1 MYDFKEIEK
10 NVLKFWQDNDIY
22 DKIKK
27 RNSKGKKFYFLQG
40 PPYTSG
46 KIHIGTAWNNCLKDQ
61 IMRYKRM
68 QGFDVWDRNGFDM
81 HGMPIENAV
90 QKNLKIEDKK
100 QIEEYGVERFV
111 RECKKFS
118 VEMANLMTEDLKRL
132 GVWMDFDDSYMP
144 IKNEFMENEWLL
156 IKKAYEQKRLY
167 LGEKTMTWCQSCETA
182 LAKHEL
188 EYENVKDTS
197 IFVKLKLKGKDNE
210 YLCVWTTTP
219 WTFCFNLGI
228 MVNPKIDYV
237 RAKVG
242 DEIWILAKQLAAPVI
257 QNFTH
262 HKLEIKEIF
271 KGAKLKGLRYEHPF
285 YDTLKKKYDD
295 ILKESKNA
303 FTVVLSER
311 YVDVSSGTGLVHLAP
326 GCGPEDYEVGKE
338 NKIHPFNNLDEKGNY
353 PDDMGEFSKLN
364 AKKDNQLFIDALQ
377 NRDALIAT
385 SEVEHDYPNC
395 WRCKNPVIFRTTT
408 QWFFKVEDLIPKFL
422 AQSKKVNWVPK
433 SYGDSYIK
441 LIENLKDNVVTR
453 QRYWGTPMPLWQC
466 DKCFN
471 NIIIGSIDELKK
483 YFKNIPKD
491 LHKPWIDE
499 VTFKCRKCNGT
510 MKRILDVLDVW
521 LDSGTVSWN
530 CLNNDL
536 KLMKKYYPADLI
548 LEATEQTR
556 LWFYML
562 QLCSNITFGKNSF
575 ENAYLHGMIR
585 DFEGKKMSKSL
596 GNIVSPNEAIESY
609 GVDAFRF
616 YFHSLNA
623 GKDVNFSWDELKIK
637 LRNLDVLVNT
647 SNYLLNYIDSNKKSK
662 LEIEDKWILSRLNLT
677 IKNATELMDNY
688 RIDEVAKL
696 IEDLF
701 LELSRT
707 YIKFVRDRIEEK
719 IVIRTIERVLLDSLK
734 MLSIISPFITDDI
747 YQKLKKPIKLREES
761 IHLEKWPKFD
771 SKLINKKLEEEMDD
785 AQKIIQ
791 EILAQREKIQLGVR
805 WPLPE
810 VVIYTKNVKAVKD
823 LDDLIRR
830 QVNIKKIIV
839 KESKEEKIELN
850 KKLTPELLKEG
861 YTRELIRRIQ
871 DLRKKSNLK
880 KDDKIEINIKST
892 QDLDIHLIKKH
903 VNASVKEIKNPK
915 IKETAK
921 IKEKEFHIEFN
932 Y

>member
-10 NVLKFWQDNDIY
+10 NVLKFWEDKQIY
-22 DKIKK
+22 DKLKK
-27 RNSKGKKFYFLQG
+27 RNSRGKKFYFLQG

-46 KIHIGTAWNNCLKDQ
+46 KIHIGTAWNNCLKDH

-81 HGMPIENAV
+81 HGLPIENAV

-100 QIEEYGVERFV
+100 QIEEYGVEKFV
-111 RECKKFS
+111 KKCKEFS
-118 VEMANLMTEDLKRL
+118 LEMANLMTQDLKRL
-132 GVWMDFDDSYMP
+132 GVWMNFDDPYMP
-144 IKNEFMENEWLL
+144 VKNEFMENEWLL
-156 IKKAYEQKRLY
+156 IKRAYEQKRLY

-188 EYENVKDTS
+188 EYENVTDTS
-197 IFVKLKLKGKDNE
+197 IFVKFKVKGKENE
-210 YLCVWTTTP
+210 YLAVWTTTP
-219 WTFCFNLGI
+219 WTIPFNLGI
-228 MVNPKIDYV
+228 MVNPKLDYV

-262 HKLEIKEIF
+262 HKLEIKETF
-271 KGAKLKGLRYEHPF
+271 KGVKLKGIRYEHPF
-285 YDTLKKKYDD
+285 YDALKNKYDE
-295 ILKESKNA
+295 ILKQSKNA

-311 YVDVSSGTGLVHLAP
+311 YVDVFSGTGLVHMAP
-326 GCGPEDYEVGKE
+326 GCGPEDYEIGKE
-338 NKIHPFNNLDEKGNY
+338 NNILPFNNLDEKGNY
-353 PDDMGEFSKLN
+353 PSDMNEFSKLN
-364 AKKDNQLFIDALQ
+364 AKKDNQYFIEALK
-377 NRDALIAT
+377 NRNALIAT
-385 SEVEHDYPNC
+385 SEVEHDYPHC
-395 WRCKNPVIFRTTT
+395 WRCHNPVIFRTTT

-422 AQSKKVNWVPK
+422 QQSKKVKWVPK
-433 SYGDSYIK
+433 AYGESYTRW
-441 LIENLKDNVVTR
+441 IENLKDNVVTR

-466 DKCFN
+466 NKCDEK
-471 NIIIGSIDELKK
+471 IIIGSIDELKK
-483 YFKNIPKD
+483 YSKEIPKD

-499 VTFKCRKCNGT
+499 VTFKCKKCNGL
-510 MKRILDVLDVW
+510 MKRIPDVLDVW

-530 CLNNDL
+530 CLNND
-536 KLMKKYYPADLI
+536 KRLMKKFYPADLI

-562 QLCSNITFGKNSF
+562 QLCSNITLGKNSF

-596 GNIVSPNEAIESY
+596 GNIVSPNEVIEKY
-609 GVDAFRF
+609 GVDSFRF

-647 SNYLLNYIDSNKKSK
+647 SNYLLNYLESGKKSK
-662 LEIEDKWILSRLNLT
+662 LEIEDKWILSRLNSA
-677 IKNATELMDNY
+677 IKNVTDLMEEY
-688 RIDEVAKL
+688 RIDEAAKI

-701 LELSRT
+701 LELSRN

-719 IVIRTIERVLLDSLK
+719 VVINTIGKVLLESLK
-734 MLSIISPFITDDI
+734 MLSIISPLITDDI
-747 YQKLKKPIKLREES
+747 YQKLKKPLKLKEES

-771 SKLINKKLEEEMDD
+771 SKLINKNLEEEMDD
-785 AQKIIQ
+785 AQRIIQ

-805 WPLPE
+805 WPLSE
-810 VVIYTKNVKAVKD
+810 VMIHTKNVKAVKN

-850 KKLTPELLKEG
+850 KQLSPELLKEG

-880 KDDKIEINIKST
+880 KEDKIEINIKSS
-892 QDLDIHLIKKH
+892 QDFDMDLIKKQ

-915 IKETAK
+915 IKESFK